1 MKFIFLIKFTLT
13 DLKNCQNKA
22 TRIAT
27 CTFYF
32 LLNTHNTALVG
43 AGGKPFVI
51 LPNECLV
58 DFLSLLLSLNS
69 LPYDSAS

>member
-1 MKFIFLIKFTLT
+1 MEFIFLIKFTPT

-22 TRIAT
+22 TRIAMYT
-27 CTFYF
+27 LYF
-32 LLNTHNTALVG
+32 LVNTHDTALVG
-43 AGGKPFVI
+43 VGGKPFVI